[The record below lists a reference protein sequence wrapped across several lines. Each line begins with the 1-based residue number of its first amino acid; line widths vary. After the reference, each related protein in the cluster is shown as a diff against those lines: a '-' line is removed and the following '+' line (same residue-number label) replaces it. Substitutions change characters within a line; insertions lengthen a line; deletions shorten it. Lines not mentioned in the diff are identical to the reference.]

1 MHGQRQSALAET
13 KVGDMKREVDWND
26 LRYFLAVARLGRL
39 SPAARR
45 LRVEHSTVARR
56 IEALEKA
63 MGTRLFDRRPEG
75 LTLTEAGQ
83 ALLPMAEMVE
93 STVEVV
99 SEELANR
106 DVAVSGEVRL
116 GIPEGLAVIFLTPR
130 IKPLLDEHPHLTL
143 ELLALPRLA
152 NLASREADLAITL
165 EPPRRGPYVV
175 SRWSDFT
182 YFLYGSQDYLA
193 AHPPIRTRA
202 DLAAHPFIA
211 YIDDYLLS
219 QELHFLEKLCEKPNL
234 RFCSTSMLAH
244 REAVL
249 SGVGLAVLAPYIG
262 SSDPRLVK
270 VLPKEAFFQHT
281 FWLAAHADRLR
292 LQRVRVVWDYLRALA
307 DTHRPLFMPGE
318 ESWILPER
326 PNDPD

>member
-1 MHGQRQSALAET
+1 MGEAMSR
-13 KVGDMKREVDWND
+13 DMDWND

-56 IEALEKA
+56 IECMEKA
-63 MGTRLFDRRPEG
+63 MGSRLFERHREG
-75 LTLTEAGQ
+75 MVLTEAGQ

-93 STVEVV
+93 STLAVV
-99 SEELANR
+99 AEELSNR
-106 DVAVSGEVRL
+106 DSTIGGEVRL

-130 IKPLLDEHPHLTL
+130 IKRLLDDHPHLTL

-175 SRWSDFT
+175 VRWSDFT

-193 AHPPIRTRA
+193 TREPIRTRA

-211 YIDDYLLS
+211 YIDDYLLIP
-219 QELHFLEKLCEKPNL
+219 ELRFLEKLCDKPNL

-244 REAVL
+244 KEAAL
-249 SGVGLAVLAPYIG
+249 AGVGLAVLAPYIG
-262 SSDPRLVK
+262 ASDPRLLK
-270 VLPKEAFFQHT
+270 VLPEEAFFQHT

-292 LQRVRVVWDYLRALA
+292 LKRVRVVWDYLRSLA
-307 DTHRPLFMPGE
+307 DTHRGLFLRGE
-318 ESWILPER
+318 PQEEETSLGG
-326 PNDPD
+326 